1 MQEANLETTTGSSV
15 TNEQWIF
22 EDAKC
27 DRHKQLCSAE
37 ITVSEANQSNGAE
50 KYFVFIHFTSERQDG
65 AICLS
70 TAAGSRDMTNTER
83 DQSEHSF
90 CYSQQGF

>member
-37 ITVSEANQSNGAE
+37 ITVSEAKPN
-50 KYFVFIHFTSERQDG
+50 ER
-65 AICLS
+65 S
-70 TAAGSRDMTNTER
+70 
-83 DQSEHSF
+83 
-90 CYSQQGF
+90 

>member
-1 MQEANLETTTGSSV
+1 MNSGYLKMQSVIVISSC
-15 TNEQWIF
+15 
-22 EDAKC
+22 A
-27 DRHKQLCSAE
+27 QLKSLFQRQ
-37 ITVSEANQSNGAE
+37 NQSNGAE

-70 TAAGSRDMTNTER
+70 SAAGSRDMMNTER